1 MKPIDRVYTTLYHEE
16 PDMIPDPRDFASIG
30 NIIRREIIKSGL
42 EFKIWR
48 SPFGSIHLDYVNP
61 STAGS
66 KIFRHGWVEP
76 EEFEWWFTL
85 APAIRWPEDLEHIE
99 PPSLNYEDLE
109 RAKKRA
115 REMHAQ
121 GRFVILSHHTP
132 FDTAWR
138 FLRGLKQWL
147 IDIVRDPAFA
157 RRIIEFGAKPQ
168 IEIAN
173 AYIEETHADGVFVTG
188 DLGTP
193 EGPFIS
199 PRIYREM
206 IYPWDKRLADSYH
219 KRGAFLFIHSHGYI
233 MPLLDDMVKAGFD
246 VINPISP
253 LCRMNLAE
261 VKEKYGDKL
270 TLYADLSTEF
280 PSSGKIDTAEYSS
293 MLYGGDVKKK
303 IEALK
308 YTVRVAAPGG
318 GFIFGQIARGHTK
331 DQELYMKVW
340 EKIRRYPIR

>member
-1 MKPIDRVYTTLYHEE
+1 
-16 PDMIPDPRDFASIG
+16 MIPDPRDFAGLG

-66 KIFRHGWVEP
+66 EIFRHGWVEP
-76 EEFEWWFTL
+76 EEFEWWFTI
-85 APAIRWPEDLEHIE
+85 APAVRWPEDLEHIE

-115 REMHAQ
+115 KEMHAQ

-147 IDIVRDPAFA
+147 IDIVKDPAFA

-219 KRGAFLFIHSHGYI
+219 KRGAFLFIHSH
-233 MPLLDDMVKAGFD
+233 
-246 VINPISP
+246 
-253 LCRMNLAE
+253 
-261 VKEKYGDKL
+261 
-270 TLYADLSTEF
+270 
-280 PSSGKIDTAEYSS
+280 
-293 MLYGGDVKKK
+293 
-303 IEALK
+303 
-308 YTVRVAAPGG
+308 
-318 GFIFGQIARGHTK
+318 
-331 DQELYMKVW
+331 
-340 EKIRRYPIR
+340 